1 MKIYLVRHGQTDKN
15 KNNIIQ
21 GVIDEVLNENGIN
34 QAKELKKKIDNLDI
48 DLMIVSPL
56 KRTRETAKIITENR
70 EIETIFDDRI
80 IERNAGELE
89 GKSNI
94 YYDHIKAWNYNLNTD
109 LGYNIERV
117 KELLERTNL
126 FLNDIKDKYN
136 NKRILIVSHEAV
148 IRAINYNIVGYNE
161 NTNFKEFEI
170 DNCCLLEYDI

>member
-94 YYDHIKAWNYNLNTD
+94 YYIKLQ
-109 LGYNIERV
+109 
-117 KELLERTNL
+117 
-126 FLNDIKDKYN
+126 IKY
-136 NKRILIVSHEAV
+136 ILIIFNIQKFLTLFCKFV
-148 IRAINYNIVGYNE
+148 NYQ
-161 NTNFKEFEI
+161 T
-170 DNCCLLEYDI
+170 